1 MAGDLVDRFRLL
13 VAACCDQN
21 LSPAARAVLAQILD
35 HYNSRTGQCT
45 PSLDRLAR
53 TSGVSR
59 RSAIRGVNELCEAG
73 WIERDRSVR
82 EGGRSFLSNSFRP
95 TFDRGLATAD
105 LVTRMS
111 PPSDSPD
118 TTLDV
123 GGGDTADT
131 RGSDRADTDL
141 VTGLSPKPSKRTK
154 EGGTKSESIDAAAFD
169 RFWAA
174 FPRKVGK
181 GAVRPVFQ
189 RIVSKGQATADELT
203 AGAERYAAA
212 TAGKDPE
219 YIAHP
224 KSWLN
229 AERWADEPVRPR
241 ALDNGSTAQPH
252 HSDIKP
258 NSATAYLMDRRAR
271 RMGHG

>member
-13 VAACCDQN
+13 VAACCDQS

-53 TSGVSR
+53 TSGLSR

-95 TFDRGLATAD
+95 TFERGRDTVD
-105 LVTRMS
+105 LVTALS
-111 PPSDSPD
+111 PPSVSPV
-118 TTLDV
+118 TTSEA
-123 GGGDTADT
+123 GGGDNPDT
-131 RGSDRADTDL
+131 RGGDNPDTDL

-154 EGGTKSESIDAAAFD
+154 EGRTKSESIDDAAFD
-169 RFWAA
+169 RFWTA

-181 GAVRPVFQ
+181 GAARSVFQ
-189 RIVSKGQATADELT
+189 RVLSKDQVTADELT

-212 TAGKDPE
+212 TLGKDPE
-219 YIAHP
+219 FIAHP
-224 KSWLN
+224 KTWLN
-229 AERWADEPVRPR
+229 AERWTDEPVRGRDSGGAGQAPR
-241 ALDNGSTAQPH
+241 PEINPS
-252 HSDIKP
+252 
-258 NSATAYLMDRRAR
+258 SAAAYMMARRAR